1 MEIMLRRTPCIGI
14 CSTTYGDLVC
24 RGCKRFAHEIVQ
36 WNGFDQD
43 QRSVV
48 WERLLALREG
58 AVRSVIDID
67 DPARLEASATE
78 LGLGGQGA
86 LAPANLLY
94 EALQRLRWRE
104 RGMSLAELGARLVS
118 QEHAA
123 LPLEALLTL
132 IDREFYQRSLAHYER
147 YYRIPAE

>member
-1 MEIMLRRTPCIGI
+1 MLRRTPCIGI

-36 WNGFDQD
+36 WNGFDQA

-48 WERLLALREG
+48 WERLLDLREG
-58 AVRSVIDID
+58 AVESLIAID
-67 DPARLEASATE
+67 DPARLASAAAG
-78 LGLGGQGA
+78 LGLSA
-86 LAPANLLY
+86 ETTPAAANLLY
-94 EALQRLRWRE
+94 EALQRLRWRDGE
-104 RGMSLAELGARLVS
+104 VVLSDLGARVRDPA
-118 QEHAA
+118 QAE
-123 LPLEALLTL
+123 LPVEALITL

>member
-1 MEIMLRRTPCIGI
+1 MLRRTPCIGI

-48 WERLLALREG
+48 WARLLELREG
-58 AVRSVIDID
+58 AVRSVIEVE
-67 DPARLEASATE
+67 DPARLAAAVSA
-78 LGLGGQGA
+78 LGLAGQAA
-86 LAPANLLY
+86 LTPANLLY

-104 RGMSLAELGARLVS
+104 RGTSLAELGARVLAPD
-118 QEHAA
+118 QAE
-123 LPLEALLTL
+123 LPVEALITL